1 MIITE
6 KESYTILAD
15 EENGVK
21 SFASFLDF
29 IIPKAHSDKNLVI
42 DLSKYDELT
51 LDELLYFLAI
61 SNQQRAAQKSFVI
74 VNKGVHIDRVPEEIM
89 VVPTLGEAK
98 DVIDLEEIQRDLG
111 F

>member
-1 MIITE
+1 MIVTE
-6 KESYTILAD
+6 KENYTILGD

-42 DLSKYDELT
+42 DLLKYEELT
-51 LDELLYFLAI
+51 LEQLLYFLAI
-61 SNQQRAAQKSFVI
+61 SNEQRAAQKSFVI
-74 VNKGVHIDRVPEEIM
+74 VNKGMNIDGVPEEIM

-98 DVIDLEEIQRDLG
+98 DVIELEEIQRDLG